1 MMSYKCPKQ
10 IKLPISLYKC
20 APNSYLPT
28 NTSTMMYNILIDACR
43 TDYLLNVLKSDDP
56 SIQADGFKA
65 DIHKKW
71 NEKSEEQKRK
81 ELVRFVFLS
90 LSLCLFRSLSLS
102 LFTFLATR
110 HTLKKVDRKVR

>member
-1 MMSYKCPKQ
+1 
-10 IKLPISLYKC
+10 
-20 APNSYLPT
+20 
-28 NTSTMMYNILIDACR
+28 MYNKLIDACR

-81 ELVRFVFLS
+81 ELVSYILQPTRAHCILS
-90 LSLCLFRSLSLS
+90 YHRQ
-102 LFTFLATR
+102 
-110 HTLKKVDRKVR
+110 